1 MRRVLII
8 DDYAPI
14 VEMLALWCRAMG
26 FEPIEATNGLAG
38 LARVEE
44 GGVDVVLV
52 DVDMPGVD
60 GPSVCRAIRGSE
72 EWAGLRVV
80 LMSGRAQ
87 WELAML
93 AADCGASA
101 WVSKPFDWE
110 RLAGVLAREAV
121 IDRDEGRKGLAGE
134 GVALIEGGAG

>member
-60 GPSVCRAIRGSE
+60 GPSVCRAIRGSA
-72 EWAGLRVV
+72 EWPGLRVV

-101 WVSKPFDWE
+101 WVSKPFDWK